1 MVVYEYVERAVAD
14 LFEPFSLET
23 LPELYHEAYQAE
35 TTDGGRLGR
44 LRMYGEIHSLSETQL
59 AAYNQIANSAERS
72 HYLEL
77 QKSTFIINREKA
89 KQQAW
94 AVENALRQGLDVSTA
109 AVGAA
114 NIPLQAPQPMNGPT
128 AGGYE
133 GPNVTIH
140 VPRESIKDETKEMIP
155 PEMLSEL
162 LLLKRRDVGPLPEDC
177 VNYDPTKHKRG
188 VVFWFDQLAV
198 AIQQY
203 GGDKLSRKARLWRYL
218 KHNQGCQTQC
228 VHIHKEH
235 TDKEDTTYIDIV
247 ALYRTQLKDEAYLA
261 SQKSAYASRKQ
272 HPGEDPVSYANLVAY
287 LENEAMPKLYDRQG
301 DEPQRDG
308 RGDEPQ
314 RDRRCDEPQRDERRD
329 EPQRGGQRDVPQR
342 DGRQD
347 EPQLD
352 ERRSERQLDA
362 QRDDQQRGYKVH
374 SQPVES
380 FVNRVVWERD
390 KHWMKQR
397 LIWKMSTGQ
406 IKTRED
412 VQSCLNQAVNELR
425 LSKANNIDPS
435 CAYPNTMSNLNTD
448 RYALSAPDVPGLYDT
463 QPDQDVSALEKR
475 PPRLT
480 ANQNRAGMKDPAMEH
495 SAIQQMGKTSAYT
508 CQGYLGGPAVGKTPS
523 EPVTILVDSGNT
535 TAATAAISLT
545 CANRL
550 GLQWTKTTPRKNIHR
565 VHQRCQND
573 CKGGD
578 QQPPLKARRGSK
590 ATSSEECLGGGPPR
604 RRC

>member
-35 TTDGGRLGR
+35 TTDGGKLGR

-59 AAYNQIANSAERS
+59 AAYNQIVNSAERS

-114 NIPLQAPQPMNGPT
+114 NIPNENPPMMYGQAV
-128 AGGYE
+128 GGYE
-133 GPNVTIH
+133 GGPNVTIH
-140 VPRESIKDETKEMIP
+140 VPRDSIKDETKEMIP

-162 LLLKRRDVGPLPEDC
+162 LLLKRGNIGPLPEDC

-203 GGDKLSRKARLWRYL
+203 GGDELSRKARLWRYL
-218 KHNQGCQTQC
+218 KYNQGCQTQC

-272 HPGEDPVSYANLVAY
+272 HPGEDPVSYASLVAY

-301 DEPQRDG
+301 NE
-308 RGDEPQ
+308 
-314 RDRRCDEPQRDERRD
+314 
-329 EPQRGGQRDVPQR
+329 
-342 DGRQD
+342 
-347 EPQLD
+347 
-352 ERRSERQLDA
+352 
-362 QRDDQQRGYKVH
+362 VH
-374 SQPVES
+374 SQPIET
-380 FVNRVVWERD
+380 FVNRVVWGLD

-397 LIWKMSTGQ
+397 LIWQMSTGQ
-406 IKTRED
+406 IKTRKD
-412 VQSCLNQAVNELR
+412 VQSCITQAVNELR

-463 QPDQDVSALEKR
+463 QPDQGISALVEEALRRFGAAPSFNKQNPQDITCFSCQKKGHYSRECPSKRDPCEHCGRRTHTADNCWTKYPEKR
-475 PPRLT
+475 TR
-480 ANQNRAGMKDPAMEH
+480 R
-495 SAIQQMGKTSAYT
+495 YT
-508 CQGYLGGPAVGKTPS
+508 
-523 EPVTILVDSGNT
+523 N
-535 TAATAAISLT
+535 
-545 CANRL
+545 
-550 GLQWTKTTPRKNIHR
+550 
-565 VHQRCQND
+565 
-573 CKGGD
+573 
-578 QQPPLKARRGSK
+578 
-590 ATSSEECLGGGPPR
+590 PR
-604 RRC
+604 RMYNKVPASVLEMTDTSQATTWKPEAPVFPWGQLM